1 MKLLS
6 NPNKYISVLLLFFI
20 SFLPQSRLQAA
31 DCPTLT
37 KKTLNLCNP
46 TREEVAEGLGTPIA
60 IIDGVRAVGHSDPSN
75 DEFFSSIKGQ
85 EYTFKWIF
93 KDGAGNVV
101 ATGCPQ
107 TFELQDNEAPTC
119 GAATLV
125 VHGYGSYVGPD
136 VFKSEFRNQPPTWV
150 DNCTPTSSIT
160 VNFNESEIS
169 GNYWNNQSVE
179 VSYTL
184 TDSYENIKTCNQTLI
199 SKPQESHNCP
209 AIKQVTIEIPQNA
222 CDISSDHLITTVQ
235 NNFPTELRPM
245 MDGYLTQ
252 ISPTIKNNKVTV
264 FSNNTGS
271 TVFPNKYGPGE
282 YNVYFNYKNNY
293 IIIRDVN
300 TYCPVSVIVREN
312 STPPSCPELSDIIID
327 KTSVTADEIETSI
340 KGLINQYS
348 TQLDNCSPNTNLDVI
363 YSGESLSAPYCG
375 TISYALSD
383 YGSMR
388 SCTAKVILPQCPN
401 LPALTKKYC
410 DYNYQPMPKQQLVD
424 FLNSNKPSL
433 TYCANKVEGVY
444 DASKLSNSYSNG
456 SHPSIEWK
464 FSFNGITKNCSQTIN
479 IQRDNNLSCVGKDI
493 TLEAQKN
500 CIANGTNI
508 PLPTVSACGGYSL
521 QWKKTT
527 EVDHIRH
534 EVSDLR
540 NSTFS
545 DGDVIT
551 WTLNYNNATCTTHI
565 SVVDNTKP
573 TCTNPS
579 LGKLTGKCSFT
590 RSEVEAKMPT
600 TDKLGTDNCGIK
612 SAAIDWDQTAFE
624 TFTSNSDGSPKTYDI
639 YYTITD
645 NSELTN
651 DGFCIATIEV
661 EGIPAPNCPDTE
673 VYALSLDGTVQLSL
687 SNDAEWSLKSP
698 SSITFNAGKLTG
710 LSFGKDNNIELEA
723 RWCNAFKKVCPTT
736 VKLIKAVSPCKD

>member
-37 KKTLNLCNP
+37 KKTLDLCNP

-93 KDGAGNVV
+93 KDGKGNEI
-101 ATGCPQ
+101 ASGCEQ
-107 TFELQDNEAPTC
+107 TFELDDKEAPTC
-119 GAATLV
+119 GAATLK
-125 VHGYGSYVGPD
+125 VHGKGLLSSGWVTKE
-136 VFKSEFRNQPPTWV
+136 VMKSEFKNQKPTWS
-150 DNCTPTSSIT
+150 DNCTPTDDIE
-160 VNFNESEIS
+160 VNFDDSNITSDRYREYLNKSA
-169 GNYWNNQSVE
+169 NVK
-179 VSYTL
+179 YTL
-184 TDSYENIKTCNQTLI
+184 TDHYGHITTCNQTLMADVNDNFECPNV
-199 SKPQESHNCP
+199 KPVPVEVSEGSCKASCESVRNE
-209 AIKQVTIEIPQNA
+209 IYNIELPIMDGTGN
-222 CDISSDHLITTVQ
+222 DISPETT
-235 NNFPTELRPM
+235 
-245 MDGYLTQ
+245 
-252 ISPTIKNNKVTV
+252 NNKV
-264 FSNNTGS
+264 NIYYNDKGS
-271 TVFPNKYGPGE
+271 RTCSDNFHPGSHLIYFYYG
-282 YNVYFNYKNNY
+282 KSAK
-293 IIIRDVN
+293 R
-300 TYCPVSVIVREN
+300 YCPVTIIVKEN
-312 STPPSCPELSDIIID
+312 SNPPSCPELADITLD
-327 KTSVTADEIETSI
+327 KASLTADEIETSI
-340 KGLINQYS
+340 KALINQYGE
-348 TQLDNCSPNTNLDVI
+348 QLDNCSPNANLDVI
-363 YSGESLSAPYCG
+363 YTGESLSAPYCG

-383 YGSMR
+383 FGKMR

-573 TCTNPS
+573 ICTNPS

-590 RSEVEAKMPT
+590 RSEVEAKMPN

-624 TFTSNSDGSPKTYDI
+624 TFTSNSDGSTKSYDI

-710 LSFGKDNNIELEA
+710 LSFGKDNSIELEA